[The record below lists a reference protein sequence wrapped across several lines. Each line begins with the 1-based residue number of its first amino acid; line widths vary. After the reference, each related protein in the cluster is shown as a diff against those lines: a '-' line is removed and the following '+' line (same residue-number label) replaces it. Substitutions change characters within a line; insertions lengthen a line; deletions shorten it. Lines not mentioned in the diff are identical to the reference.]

1 VKNILIPIDFS
12 PASETA
18 LHFAIGLNALF
29 SGKLHFLHIF
39 ETPFTTSPENMNSID
54 YFEKLQAIS
63 EKNTLKFIED
73 HKGDYHFDSITTA
86 TTGGLFQAIATY
98 AQKNNIDLIV
108 SGNKQKTE
116 LINWFSGS
124 ITKHLLA
131 ESPCPVVAVPDGFV
145 WTPIKSIA
153 VFLDLSETLSLEN
166 CKIIKALQ
174 KGTNAK
180 LTFIHVEYKIEAE
193 FGDDANAIQQIETE
207 FGQNITMLPFKES
220 FEHSIHQY
228 LNQHPTNLLVTIPHH
243 HSWLDK
249 LFLGT
254 ETGSMAKWSEVP
266 IMSLVHNF
274 QDEPLK
280 KVRAKNLEMQ

>member
-1 VKNILIPIDFS
+1 MKNILVPIDFS
-12 PASETA
+12 SASETA
-18 LHFAIGLNALF
+18 LHFAIGLNAMF

-39 ETPFTTSPENMNSID
+39 ETPFATSPENMNSID

-63 EKNTLKFIED
+63 EKRTLKFIED

-98 AQKNNIDLIV
+98 AQNNKIDLIV

-124 ITKHLLA
+124 ITRHLLA
-131 ESPCPVVAVPDGFV
+131 ESPCPVVAVPNGFK
-145 WTPIKSIA
+145 WNSIKSIA
-153 VFLDLSETLSLEN
+153 VFLDLSETLSIEN
-166 CKIIKALQ
+166 CKIIKTLQ
-174 KGTNAK
+174 KDTAAN
-180 LTFIHVEYKIEAE
+180 LIFIHVEYKIEAE
-193 FGDDANAIQQIETE
+193 MGDDSNAEQQIETE
-207 FGQNITMLPFKES
+207 FGKKITILPFNES
-220 FEHSIHQY
+220 FENSIHQY
-228 LNQHPTNLLVTIPHH
+228 LNKHPTDLLVTIPHH

-266 IMSLVHNF
+266 IMSLVHDI
-274 QDEPLK
+274 QS
-280 KVRAKNLEMQ
+280 